1 MRSSA
6 MASGTSESL
15 FPRTD
20 ADVAPEADRTTGI
33 LPYQAIKEAIA
44 NREIQALRQRREV
57 SA

>member
-1 MRSSA
+1 
-6 MASGTSESL
+6 MAGETSETL

>member
-1 MRSSA
+1 

-33 LPYQAIKEAIA
+33 LPYQAIA
-44 NREIQALRQRREV
+44 NGEIQALRQRREV

>member
-1 MRSSA
+1 
-6 MASGTSESL
+6 MASDTKESL
-15 FPRTD
+15 FPRTE
-20 ADVAPEADRTTGI
+20 AAAEADRTTGI